1 MGLGDGPDAPRGQH
15 PLGDAARGLGRR
27 QPVHPRRQRPH
38 RARRPRRHP
47 DPSPPASSRPSCRRR
62 TWPEA
67 PTTVP
72 PRLRRPNPVPP
83 SRHRRRPALIER
95 LAVDLRA
102 RLDQG
107 ATLGQLGFSDE
118 AAYLWR
124 RLYVEFGGF
133 STEDG
138 PIEQFLSRAAPN
150 CLRVAGIHAALDG
163 TAIQPPHLV
172 AAAAFIRYAVD
183 SARAVFRKADP
194 VLAQLAAFIREA
206 GPQGRTRTEITSD
219 FFQGNAKSPASTRC
233 WNGSS
238 PTRRSPGPSGAR
250 RAEGRTRHRHR
261 HRARTLRT
269 YEQCP

>member
-1 MGLGDGPDAPRGQH
+1 M
-15 PLGDAARGLGRR
+15 
-27 QPVHPRRQRPH
+27 
-38 RARRPRRHP
+38 
-47 DPSPPASSRPSCRRR
+47 
-62 TWPEA
+62 
-67 PTTVP
+67 
-72 PRLRRPNPVPP
+72 
-83 SRHRRRPALIER
+83 
-95 LAVDLRA
+95 
-102 RLDQG
+102 DQG

-163 TAIQPPHLV
+163 TATIQPPHLV

-219 FFQGNAKSPASTRC
+219 FFQGNAKKPRIDALLERLVADQTIAR
-233 WNGSS
+233 
-238 PTRRSPGPSGAR
+238 TQRRP
-250 RAEGRTRHRHR
+250 EGRKGG
-261 HRARTLRT
+261 RATDIVIAHEH
-269 YEQCP
+269 YELTNNAPDQDKP